1 MSRIRTMR
9 TLTAVVGLSALLAVA
24 GCSSDGSA
32 TDPTSAPTDGA
43 SSTQSPDPTSSARP
57 GADGSTL
64 RFVFTVLGKIGAPP
78 VGPEGSAPAI
88 PESDVNAAAEQL
100 RERFTA
106 LGRPDAVTVE
116 DGKIVVEAAGVADDL
131 MYLASLA
138 SLNIQLRPV
147 QAMLDGEGDKGV
159 EPEPGSLKVVSSS
172 TLTQGWIDD
181 VASRN
186 CIDPTK
192 MSLATLPAPIDDYVA
207 YCVPVD
213 FVRSGGDTRKQPAI
227 EDTQK
232 VIFGPAFA
240 SNTDIER
247 VTPGS
252 NGTSM
257 NLTFTAAAK
266 STLQS
271 ETERLA
277 ALPDCTTY
285 EETPTS
291 QQVQAGCN
299 EMAVLLDGLV
309 LVFDSVEQANSSGE
323 VSVPLNFVAWEPRLI
338 AEASP
343 LFTLTPMEYA
353 FQRVE

>member
-1 MSRIRTMR
+1 MSRIRTIR

-24 GCSSDGSA
+24 GCSSDGGA

-43 SSTQSPDPTSSARP
+43 PSTESSDPTSSARP

-78 VGPEGSAPAI
+78 VGPDGSAPAI
-88 PESDVNAAAEQL
+88 PQADVDAAANQL
-100 RERFTA
+100 RERFAA
-106 LGRPDAVTVE
+106 LGRADAVTVE

-147 QAMLDGEGDKGV
+147 QAMLAGEGDKGI
-159 EPEPGSLKVVSSS
+159 EPEPGSVTVVSSNA
-172 TLTQGWIDD
+172 LTQGWIDD

-192 MSLATLPAPIDDYVA
+192 MSLATLPAPVDEYVA

-213 FVRSGGDTRKQPAI
+213 FVRSGGDTKKQPAI

-232 VIFGPAFA
+232 VIFGPAFV
-240 SNTDIER
+240 SNTDLER
-247 VTPGS
+247 VAPGS
-252 NGTSM
+252 DGTSM
-257 NLTFTAAAK
+257 NLTLTSAAK
-266 STLQS
+266 GTLQS
-271 ETERLA
+271 ETQRLA

-291 QQVQAGCN
+291 QQVQTGCN
-299 EMAVLLDGLV
+299 EMGVLLDGLV
-309 LVFDSVEQANSSGE
+309 LVFDSVEQANTSGE

-338 AEASP
+338 SEAAP
-343 LFTLTPMEYA
+343 LFALPPMEYA